1 MKSIRKPKRLT
12 IYGSD
17 EKTYKVLVK
26 GVEDL
31 RLD

>member
-1 MKSIRKPKRLT
+1 MSSIRKPKRLT
-12 IYGSD
+12 IYGTD
-17 EKTYKVLVK
+17 EKTYRLLVK